1 MCQAGSD
8 QLALRKKTSIKMTEA
23 IITLLVAATSTVI
36 TAVVTWLFAKKKS
49 MAETRLLLAK
59 SQKTEL
65 ETIEDA
71 VKIWR
76 ELAEDLKKEVQRLSA
91 DNKALKTEVG
101 RLLVINNLILEALD
115 RITKDNIETI
125 VKELKKDIN
134 AT

>member
-1 MCQAGSD
+1 
-8 QLALRKKTSIKMTEA
+8 MTEA

-101 RLLVINNLILEALD
+101 RLRVINNLILEALD

>member
-101 RLLVINNLILEALD
+101 RLRVINNLILEALD